1 MAVNV
6 NTVYTTVLF
15 ILNKEQRGYVPPG
28 EFNSLAAQVQR
39 EIFESYF
46 PDGNQINRANQN
58 NTQNNTEFFNISED
72 IQDKI
77 TPFEEEVQLSL
88 GPNSTF
94 TRPQVSDTGSANR
107 SIRKFGSVISTYADQ
122 PVYNS
127 ITQLTTKSD
136 YDKITRSKLTAP
148 TKQNP
153 IYYSY
158 KGTSTSPYLKINP
171 LPDSVSANCLVYPS
185 NPFWNFSPGSSGQYI
200 YSSFNSVDFEL
211 DSSEQT
217 NIIMHVLKYCG
228 VIINNPSVVQTAAQ
242 DIQQTTINEKS

>member
-1 MAVNV
+1 MC
-6 NTVYTTVLF
+6 
-15 ILNKEQRGYVPPG
+15 
-28 EFNSLAAQVQR
+28 
-39 EIFESYF
+39 
-46 PDGNQINRANQN
+46 
-58 NTQNNTEFFNISED
+58 
-72 IQDKI
+72 
-77 TPFEEEVQLSL
+77 
-88 GPNSTF
+88 
-94 TRPQVSDTGSANR
+94 
-107 SIRKFGSVISTYADQ
+107 IRDS
-122 PVYNS
+122 
-127 ITQLTTKSD
+127 
-136 YDKITRSKLTAP
+136 
-148 TKQNP
+148 P

>member
-1 MAVNV
+1 
-6 NTVYTTVLF
+6 VY
-15 ILNKEQRGYVPPG
+15 KRQ
-28 EFNSLAAQVQR
+28 
-39 EIFESYF
+39 
-46 PDGNQINRANQN
+46 
-58 NTQNNTEFFNISED
+58 SED

>member
-1 MAVNV
+1 MAVSI
-6 NTVYTTVLF
+6 NTVYQTVLF
-15 ILNKEQRGYVPPG
+15 ILIKEQRGYVPPG

-58 NTQNNTEFFNISED
+58 NTQNDTEFFNISED
-72 IQDKI
+72 MQDKI

-94 TRPQVSDTGSANR
+94 TRSQISDTGSANR